1 MQAKRTYDIGD
12 VNSQKGFFQ
21 VLLRLHDAQR
31 MTCLPAIV
39 EKFDRQSNMALVKP
53 LVKFV
58 VSTDKGDVPIDRP
71 PCTVPVF
78 QTCRGGYMIDLPLFK
93 GDTGILIA
101 MDRDSSS
108 ARAANSFRLWENQN
122 DEDEETIKNTGA
134 TPPNG
139 FIYTSFEFGVFI
151 PMAFGSSNLPIGINP
166 MTLKPVPEEGIVI
179 KRMMNP
185 KPNDELPIEK
195 QVHDSREI
203 NIKIDNDGLLVE
215 SSGGSVK
222 FDKDGVHANSGSSTV
237 NITGDVVSVD
247 VMTEVKIRANEERE
261 SQNQDPLPPSVVVN
275 GESVTISSSNLNNI
289 SSVTVNPDQIDLKI
303 GEDTVQMRKDGLK
316 YIGTNTT
323 TETVMTDGRVSGTS
337 WSTLKFEK
345 RTRELKKFGD
355 FVVDTTEESDWV

>member
-1 MQAKRTYDIGD
+1 
-12 VNSQKGFFQ
+12 
-21 VLLRLHDAQR
+21 
-31 MTCLPAIV
+31 
-39 EKFDRQSNMALVKP
+39 MALVKP

-58 VSTDKGDVPIDRP
+58 VSTDNGDVPIDRP

-93 GDTGILIA
+93 GDTGLLIA
-101 MDRDSSS
+101 MDRDSST
-108 ARAANSFRLWENQN
+108 ARAANSFRLWEEQN
-122 DEDEETIKNTGA
+122 DEDEETVKNTGA
-134 TPPNG
+134 TPPDG

-151 PMAFGSSNLPIGINP
+151 PMAFGSSNLPMGVNP
-166 MTLKPVPEEGIVI
+166 VTLEPIQEEGIVI

-185 KPNDELPIEK
+185 KPNDE
-195 QVHDSREI
+195 DSRAI
-203 NIKIDNDGLLVE
+203 NIKMDNDGLLVE

-237 NITGDVVSVD
+237 NITDGVVSVD
-247 VMTEVKIRANEERE
+247 VMTEEKIRANEERE
-261 SQNQDPLPPSVVVN
+261 SKKQDPLPPSVVVN
-275 GESVTISSSNLNNI
+275 GESVTVSSSNLNNI

-303 GEDTVQMRKDGLK
+303 GDDIIQMRRNGLK